1 MDRIDRTSGHIAV
14 RLRPGI
20 TLLPGSRVGRKI
32 PGICRRAGKE
42 EGSPMNRRAMA
53 IVAGAIVVGVALL
66 AYLRVAV
73 DDNRSTEASVNAKTG
88 WGEPDLTGV
97 WKAAPLGAASGRD
110 TFNLA
115 KLEGLYTP
123 EAHERMKALSA
134 NDDPTMRCTP
144 PL

>member
-20 TLLPGSRVGRKI
+20 TLLPGSGVGRKT

-42 EGSPMNRRAMA
+42 DGSPMNSRAMA
-53 IVAGAIVVGVALL
+53 IVPGATVVGVALL

-73 DDNRSTEASVNAKTG
+73 DDNRSTEPSVNAKTG

-97 WKAAPLGAASGRD
+97 WKAAPLAAASGRAAVD
-110 TFNLA
+110 L
-115 KLEGLYTP
+115 
-123 EAHERMKALSA
+123 
-134 NDDPTMRCTP
+134 
-144 PL
+144 